1 MDDPESY
8 AHEGL
13 ELLDVGVAIF
23 DKDTRLVFANRA
35 FHALRR
41 YPDDL
46 CREGVTLEALL
57 RFNAE
62 RGDFGPGDIE
72 VQIADRL
79 AEIDQAEEREIERE
93 MADGQVLRIRYRRTA
108 SGGLVVTFD
117 DRTDERRAQAKL
129 ALSEERH
136 TLVSRATSDGIYDW
150 NVTDDLLYV
159 SDALSR
165 LFNFDQGV
173 KASSAWAERV
183 HEGDLAGY
191 LLEQGGWEHLDLPA
205 IAEEP
210 NTIEL
215 GKRGVIK
222 RDVGHLLHPERLPLK
237 LLDQRQSEL
246 GSYVFAAQYQ
256 QRPAPLG
263 GGIVKWDWF
272 HTYDVAPAQVA
283 GDRIIQSWDTASKA
297 DEANDY
303 SVCTTWLVRGETAW
317 LLDVNRAKLE
327 FPDLRKKIVAL
338 AKQRGSTL
346 VLIEEAGS
354 GIQLLQD
361 LRTGYSIN
369 VKGIVPKDDK
379 GTRLLSVSPM
389 IEGGSISVPSDAPWL
404 AAFQREITLFPNAKY
419 DDQVD
424 SLSQFLKWFAVSKP
438 PTFTIRGLGI

>member
-1 MDDPESY
+1 MSISSTP
-8 AHEGL
+8 
-13 ELLDVGVAIF
+13 LDV
-23 DKDTRLVFANRA
+23 
-35 FHALRR
+35 LR
-41 YPDDL
+41 
-46 CREGVTLEALL
+46 ALL
-57 RFNAE
+57 RQDFPSFIQKCVSTVDPGCRYIHNWHVDAIAYQLERIE
-62 RGDFGPGDIE
+62 RGEISRLIITMPPRSLKSIAASVAFPAWLLGRDPSLKIVAASYAEGLSDKLAMDCLKVIEARWYQDAFPMTRIARGKSARSDFETTRGGGRFSTSVGGTLTGRGGDIIILDDPHKPE
-72 VQIADRL
+72 DAASEKKRNS
-79 AEIDQAEEREIERE
+79 
-93 MADGQVLRIRYRRTA
+93 VLDWFK
-108 SGGLVVTFD
+108 S
-117 DRTDERRAQAKL
+117 
-129 ALSEERH
+129 
-136 TLVSRATSDGIYDW
+136 TL
-150 NVTDDLLYV
+150 
-159 SDALSR
+159 LSR
-165 LFNFDQGV
+165 LNDPGAGPIILIQQ
-173 KASSAWAERV
+173 RV

-191 LLEQGGWEHLDLPA
+191 LLEQGGWEHLDLPS

-237 LLDQRQSEL
+237 LLDQRRSEL

-297 DEANDY
+297 DETNDY

-338 AKQRGSTL
+338 AKQRGATL

-404 AAFQREITLFPNAKY
+404 AAFQREITLFPNAK
-419 DDQVD
+419 
-424 SLSQFLKWFAVSKP
+424 
-438 PTFTIRGLGI
+438 